1 MQSLG
6 DFIGSI
12 IKAPFVLIAWIIIGF
27 LAGAIARRIMG
38 SKNAGC
44 ASDFVLGFV
53 GAIVGGF
60 VVGWLGFSQSLEIG
74 LGIGTLITAVI
85 GAVVLIALG
94 RIIRPAR
101 R

>member
-1 MQSLG
+1 MQGLA
-6 DFIGSI
+6 DFIGGL

-38 SKNAGC
+38 SKNTGC
-44 ASDFVLGFV
+44 ASDFLLGFV

-60 VVGWLGFSQSLEIG
+60 VVGWLGFSQSLDIG

-94 RIIRPAR
+94 RILRPAR